1 MACLCGGIAAHIH
14 ASPEVT
20 FADWMAHASLWLPP
34 STLLW
39 LLTGIW
45 TRDLKSRTNL
55 QQAQI
60 TKVLKQL
67 ETRRLVKSIRPVSE
81 PSKKF
86 YISFDIE
93 PSTEITGGAWWVV
106 ALPSSRAVL
115 MWMLVLRRTSLQ
127 YAVLLALPSILN
139 CVELQILWC
148 WGVLLP
154 RRSKQISHHP
164 EILQGCLVQACCPV
178 LCAVSAA
185 LV

>member
-1 MACLCGGIAAHIH
+1 MHLSGCR
-14 ASPEVT
+14 
-20 FADWMAHASLWLPP
+20 P
-34 STLLW
+34 STFLW
-39 LLTGIW
+39 PPLGIW

-93 PSTEITGGAWWVV
+93 PSTEITGGAWWVA
-106 ALPSSRAVL
+106 ALRCPGSCCPDEAACL
-115 MWMLVLRRTSLQ
+115 ALRSLQ
-127 YAVLLALPSILN
+127 YRSVGPASQTGLCWELLSS
-139 CVELQILWC
+139 WC

-154 RRSKQISHHP
+154 CRSESISHHP
-164 EILQGCLVQACCPV
+164 DILQGRLVRNCCPMV
-178 LCAVSAA
+178 CCVGSPLPLCHYLLCV
-185 LV
+185 V